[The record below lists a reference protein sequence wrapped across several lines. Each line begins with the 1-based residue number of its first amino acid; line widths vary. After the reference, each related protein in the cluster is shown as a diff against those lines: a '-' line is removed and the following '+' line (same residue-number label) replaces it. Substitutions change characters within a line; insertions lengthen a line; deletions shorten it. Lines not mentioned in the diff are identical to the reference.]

1 MVVIN
6 DASTDGSHE
15 IYQKY
20 FQFHKINPLRYSY
33 IFNPINI
40 GALESIYNA
49 VNKHCSPDSIVLRV
63 DADDELV
70 GKNALQ
76 AMNSAFQRFKAGV
89 VYSNFILNNNSKD
102 AYGGNTA
109 NYT

>member
-1 MVVIN
+1 M
-6 DASTDGSHE
+6 
-15 IYQKY
+15 
-20 FQFHKINPLRYSY
+20 
-33 IFNPINI
+33 NI
-40 GALESIYNA
+40 GALESIYTA

-63 DADDELV
+63 DADDELI

-89 VYSNFILNNNSKD
+89 VYSSFILNNNYND
-102 AYGGNTA
+102 AYGGYSA